1 MPPQHPYIMVEVK
14 SGSSGESSE
23 EKFVHI
29 ASRKSSAAAGGATN
43 RSDVSPS
50 RAAEAWLS
58 RRNSREP
65 LSNAMNLCESP
76 SISAR
81 VSLRER
87 LQARMKDGKSPEPL
101 HAEATL
107 RLLTKGLTQMTSSPP
122 PPPHSTPTSQVGRKS
137 PRELDQYLQTET
149 TEYDEIPQGRNAAP
163 PPPRIS
169 ARARPRK
176 ASALEEA
183 KKKQKMAFAS
193 DAVARMMEAIHDK
206 QQQQDTSS
214 VDKESAAL
222 LRCSSSRTK
231 RVEPNVPKEN
241 RIKLH
246 IYDLLT
252 NETYMQVGWG
262 CEFPIGQCF
271 NAMNNGLHALGTGA
285 YHCGI
290 EVCTFCASWC
300 LHLLLVSLYVRL
312 ADLCSNLI
320 LSYLLPPFVN
330 QINGIEYAYGANNSA
345 GTTGVFSCIPKHS
358 PGYEYRT
365 TLDFGS
371 RPLTK
376 RAWVRV
382 AEKDKD
388 TSVYREVVTYIDGR
402 QVVKEMAKEYLGS
415 DYDLLR
421 RNCCTFARDAA
432 LRLGIRQEEIP
443 SWLLNLADAG
453 AATQDTAA
461 MALKPITS
469 ILSGIEDDLDS
480 VVDTSREDVVEEA
493 VDFETG
499 FEVIAKTK
507 EGQSPSLS
515 IHEMEIVKV
524 VEALGIE
531 PKNTCAGV
539 ATKRRA
545 MGYQRTCSWA

>member
-1 MPPQHPYIMVEVK
+1 MVEVK

-176 ASALEEA
+176 ASALDEA

-290 EVCTFCASWC
+290 E
-300 LHLLLVSLYVRL
+300 
-312 ADLCSNLI
+312 
-320 LSYLLPPFVN
+320 
-330 QINGIEYAYGANNSA
+330 INGIEYAYGANNSA